1 MNQLP
6 KVRKEIKFSIFKAIE
21 DMDDDERKLI
31 YLQEFWKEFRKD
43 QPELAQILAKELEAF
58 KHPLEMS
65 AFAHGVWLVYAA
77 LRSQLEADEMNEDW
91 GI

>member
-6 KVRKEIKFSIFKAIE
+6 KVRKEIKFSIFKALE
-21 DMDDDERKLI
+21 DMEDSDSKLI
-31 YLQEFWKEFRKD
+31 YLQEFWKGFRKE
-43 QPELAQILAKELEAF
+43 QPELTKILVKELEAF

-65 AFAHGVWLVYAA
+65 AFAHGIWLIYAS

>member
-6 KVRKEIKFSIFKAIE
+6 KVRKEIKFSLFKAIE
-21 DMDDDERKLI
+21 DMEDDDRKLI
-31 YLQEFWKEFRKD
+31 YLKEFWREFRAD
-43 QPELAQILAKELEAF
+43 QPELSKILVKELEAF
-58 KHPLEMS
+58 KNPVEMS